1 MQRPLVD
8 LAGSIPRERALARGY
23 LKKRTSKGTWQRRY
37 FLILPSG
44 RGSTYFAYAK
54 TDAPRDTLLAS
65 LDLAQS
71 GPVSLLP
78 EDKRCFG
85 LQWDKHRVFMAAS
98 AEEAA
103 EWVETMRRVQVE
115 AAERR
120 QEWGSTPKRQ
130 EVSKTACCVIT

>member
-1 MQRPLVD
+1 MQRPLVE

-23 LKKRTSKGTWQRRY
+23 LKKRTSKGTWQKRY
-37 FLILPSG
+37 FLVLPSN
-44 RGSTYFAYAK
+44 RGATYFAYAK
-54 TDAPRDTLLAS
+54 SDGPSDTLLAS
-65 LDLAQS
+65 LDLAQA
-71 GPVSLLP
+71 GPVEVLW

-98 AEEAA
+98 PEEAA

-120 QEWGSTPKRQ
+120 QEWGTTPKRP
-130 EVSKTACCVIT
+130 ESSKTTCCVIT